1 MNELTNRVIE
11 VRKSEG
17 LNQRQFAEKLDLST
31 NFINQC
37 ENGKREFSERT
48 IKDIASTFKIN
59 LEWLRTGEG
68 EMYDEES
75 EEVVLEALKAE
86 YGLDDKDIEIIQ
98 AYIHMVPLE
107 REVFKNFIKNV
118 QNKKEL

>member
-1 MNELTNRVIE
+1 MNDLTNRVIE
-11 VRKSEG
+11 VRKSQG

-37 ENGKREFSERT
+37 ENGKRDFSERT
-48 IKDIASTFKIN
+48 IKDIAGTFKVN
-59 LEWLRTGEG
+59 LEWLRTGIG

-86 YGLDDKDIEIIQ
+86 YDLDELDLEIIQ

-107 REVFKNFIKNV
+107 RQVFKEFIKNV

>member
-1 MNELTNRVIE
+1 MNEITNRVIE
-11 VRKSEG
+11 IRKNEN
-17 LNQRQFAEKLDLST
+17 LNQRQFAEKIDLST

-37 ENGKREFSERT
+37 ENGKREYSERT
-48 IKDIASTFKIN
+48 IKDIAATFKVNI
-59 LEWLRTGEG
+59 EWLRTGKG

-75 EEVVLEALKAE
+75 EEVVLDALKAE
-86 YGLDDKDIEIIQ
+86 YELDDKDIEIIQ